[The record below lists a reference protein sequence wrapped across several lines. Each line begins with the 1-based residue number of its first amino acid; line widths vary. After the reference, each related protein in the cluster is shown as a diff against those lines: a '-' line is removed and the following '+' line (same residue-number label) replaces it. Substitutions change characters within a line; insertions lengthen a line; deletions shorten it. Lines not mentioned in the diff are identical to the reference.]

1 MAHAANAQRD
11 KHGGTTANREDFYK
25 LCALEIEQKLKA
37 SLSADV
43 EKEQLKSLSCIQL
56 ENIEVDIDHG
66 GRASAATY
74 FQPSPPI
81 DDGLKQI
88 LSRHWLN
95 VSPGQAP
102 RVYPE
107 YRGGWFV
114 GPWDEADLLESDEL
128 EIDRFGGTAWRCIE
142 YV

>member
-1 MAHAANAQRD
+1 MAHANNAQRN
-11 KHGGTTANREDFYK
+11 KQGGMATDREHFYK
-25 LCALEIEQKLKA
+25 LCAVGIEEKLKT

-43 EKEQLKSLSCIQL
+43 EKEQLKLLSCIQL
-56 ENIEVDIDHG
+56 ENIEVDIDDDRH
-66 GRASAATY
+66 ANAATY

-81 DDGLKQI
+81 DEGLKQI
-88 LSRHWLN
+88 LSGRWWKLH
-95 VSPGQAP
+95 PGEAP

-107 YRGGWFV
+107 CRGGWFT
-114 GPWDEADLLESDEL
+114 GPWGETDSDEL

>member
-1 MAHAANAQRD
+1 MAHADHAQRD
-11 KHGGTTANREDFYK
+11 KHGGTTTDREHFYK
-25 LCALEIEQKLKA
+25 LCSLEIEQKLKV

-66 GRASAATY
+66 GRASAATF

-95 VSPGQAP
+95 LSPGQAP

-107 YRGGWFV
+107 YRAGWFA